1 MRINVSD
8 ELAASV
14 AELHGGGRS
23 VRSLAAEFNVPR
35 STISSILGR
44 QPTLVQSAT
53 DEIEPIK
60 VETTIPMITN
70 EAASEFL
77 NTIGATPVPP
87 DAAADP
93 AAETKRLAD
102 MTKLTD
108 KIMGKPVFTPPRKR
122 PLNMPKE
129 VAEFDIDVETA
140 LNELGISLPAKAAS
154 KPRAAKRQ
162 PKQTADLSA
171 ILTEIPSP
179 SKADLITQI
188 TLNVEAFEPLLT
200 SIVQPDRETFLKS
213 LYKKN
218 EADLSVVL
226 GVMAKTRTLANATN
240 QLRHTFY
247 LAAQGAEVFTSRLLS
262 MKTEGFAQS
271 LRAQDEEVR
280 MIMKEIAMDKLDS
293 LQKLH
298 RPELRLAMLFSTTL
312 LATDSANRI
321 KDASRKQMEV
331 KVSPSTLE
339 KHNDL

>member
-1 MRINVSD
+1 M
-8 ELAASV
+8 AASV

-44 QPTLVQSAT
+44 QPPLVQSAT
-53 DEIEPIK
+53 EEIEPIK
-60 VETTIPMITN
+60 VENTIPMITN

-87 DAAADP
+87 DAAINP

-102 MTKLTD
+102 MTNLTD
-108 KIMGKPVFTPPRKR
+108 KLMGKPMFTPPRRR
-122 PLNMPKE
+122 PYNMPKE
-129 VAEFDIDVETA
+129 VAEFDSDVETA
-140 LNELGISLPAKAAS
+140 LNELGISLAQPAKAAR
-154 KPRAAKRQ
+154 KPRATKRQ

-280 MIMKEIAMDKLDS
+280 MIMKEIAMEKLDS

-331 KVSPSTLE
+331 KVSPITLE